1 MYWLFPYIP
10 IFRGFFLLKVQK
22 ECVYMIML
30 KIAMVLVKNLIFGLK
45 KGISRLS
52 CWVVPKHNVN
62 TRFFFDK
69 KGKQA
74 KRYQS
79 HQSYQKKNLV
89 TNFALSDAE
98 DNNSRPL
105 NRGRIA
111 YLPLLERPLAICQ
124 KSQESGFWEVMDSF
138 VLLAYV
144 SLAASRTCLQ

>member
-62 TRFFFDK
+62 TRFFLARRESRLKDTRVIRVIK
-69 KGKQA
+69 KK
-74 KRYQS
+74 
-79 HQSYQKKNLV
+79 
-89 TNFALSDAE
+89 
-98 DNNSRPL
+98 
-105 NRGRIA
+105 I
-111 YLPLLERPLAICQ
+111 
-124 KSQESGFWEVMDSF
+124 
-138 VLLAYV
+138 
-144 SLAASRTCLQ
+144 

>member
-1 MYWLFPYIP
+1 
-10 IFRGFFLLKVQK
+10 
-22 ECVYMIML
+22 MIIL
-30 KIAMVLVKNLIFGLK
+30 KIAMVLVKNVFFGLK

-62 TRFFFDK
+62 TRFFFGK

-89 TNFALSDAE
+89 NNFALSDAE

-111 YLPLLERPLAICQ
+111 YLPLLERPLAIC
-124 KSQESGFWEVMDSF
+124 
-138 VLLAYV
+138 
-144 SLAASRTCLQ
+144 